1 MTVRKISVDDGTH
14 RPRASTEG
22 SPFEEV
28 FFDSFQG
35 AVIEYRGPRFPAM
48 ETRPVVG
55 SWKGTQTTKS
65 DISSGR
71 RCRQHIIEGVK
82 YSFEDFTKG
91 MINRSSEIDQLY
103 LPGLSN

>member
-14 RPRASTEG
+14 RPRASMEG

-55 SWKGTQTTKS
+55 SWKGDPDHEVGHLIRAQMPPTYN
-65 DISSGR
+65 R
-71 RCRQHIIEGVK
+71 RGKI
-82 YSFEDFTKG
+82 
-91 MINRSSEIDQLY
+91 
-103 LPGLSN
+103 